1 MQDEPLVQQLVTLR
15 SLLEEV
21 DARLTRAP
29 AAPAGLEDLK
39 GTVDTLRTNMW
50 AILSAGHGALAPVRV
65 ERLKLRRAIE
75 GVQAIRAGLESRGTG
90 TLHPEHL
97 ELEEIARE
105 LADQIAKLRAQAS

>member
-1 MQDEPLVQQLVTLR
+1 MADEPLVQQLVSLR

-39 GTVDTLRTNMW
+39 RSVDTLRTSMW

-75 GVQAIRAGLESRGTG
+75 GVQAVQASLTSRDAG
-90 TLHPEHL
+90 TLHPEHI
-97 ELEEIARE
+97 ELQRIARE
-105 LADQIAKLRAQAS
+105 LADQIGKLR